1 MAHLIGEAQWQDD
14 DRSGTYKN
22 LWISKENIDYKQGD
36 DICKMYNLSGSE
48 RFQPRCT
55 KYNKLSTQQ
64 SPLVVEV
71 DLETS

>member
-1 MAHLIGEAQWQDD
+1 MAHLSGEAQWQDD

-55 KYNKLSTQQ
+55 KYNKLM
-64 SPLVVEV
+64 
-71 DLETS
+71 ETSLNERASDQNGK